1 MKKMKKSCLLAA
13 ALALAAV
20 LALTGC
26 GQQQNNNSNAHK
38 GVPSR
43 QTPFPQMLL
52 HQAHPPRRSRNK
64 PNLPQRNWLSVSV
77 MTEKPLRCISM
88 ITAPQ
93 QPLPAM

>member
-26 GQQQNNNSNAHK
+26 GQQQNNNSNATQ
-38 GVPSR
+38 GSSVPANSI
-43 QTPFPQMLL
+43 PQMLL
-52 HQAHPPRRSRNK
+52 HQAHPPRRGRNK